1 MRFITDAFDR
11 FFKQESSS
19 SILLLGV
26 TIITLLFV
34 NLGFYHVYYDLL
46 HQKLTFGIADF
57 ILSKSLIL
65 WINDGLMAI
74 FFFVIGLEVKRE
86 ILIGE
91 LSDLRK
97 ASLPVIAACGG
108 MLFPVLI
115 YVSLNDQPEAIPGW
129 AIPMATDIAFSLG
142 ILQLLGKR
150 VPYGLKIFLTAFA
163 IVDDL
168 GAILV
173 IALFYSS
180 SIHWTL
186 ILIALGIFMMLVA
199 FSHWGYYSKYLFFI
213 AGIVIWVLFLK
224 SGIHATLAGV
234 LIAFA
239 IPIRKR
245 IKVGHFQENMQEA
258 LDTFKTVSRNG
269 QPKFILT
276 EEQIGAVSTIG
287 ELSEKVQSPL
297 QELENKLHGWVAFL
311 IMPIF
316 AFANAGVLIN
326 AASFSNIGLSF
337 IVAASLVF
345 GNVIGISLF
354 SWIAIKLKLS
364 TLPQNTKFSQLAAV
378 AVIGGL
384 GFTMSLF
391 ITNLA
396 FENQA
401 MIDASKIGILMGSL
415 VAGVLGYFL
424 LKFTLPVTQELKE
437 RIPLPQEQ

>member
-19 SILLLGV
+19 SIILLGV
-26 TIITLLFV
+26 TIVTLLFV

-115 YVSLNDQPEAIPGW
+115 FISLNDQPEAIPGW

-168 GAILV
+168 GAI
-173 IALFYSS
+173 
-180 SIHWTL
+180 
-186 ILIALGIFMMLVA
+186 
-199 FSHWGYYSKYLFFI
+199 
-213 AGIVIWVLFLK
+213 
-224 SGIHATLAGV
+224 
-234 LIAFA
+234 
-239 IPIRKR
+239 PEIRHSCHSCR
-245 IKVGHFQENMQEA
+245 STDRFCHTNPETDQ
-258 LDTFKTVSRNG
+258 SR
-269 QPKFILT
+269 
-276 EEQIGAVSTIG
+276 
-287 ELSEKVQSPL
+287 
-297 QELENKLHGWVAFL
+297 
-311 IMPIF
+311 
-316 AFANAGVLIN
+316 
-326 AASFSNIGLSF
+326 SFSGKH
-337 IVAASLVF
+337 A
-345 GNVIGISLF
+345 
-354 SWIAIKLKLS
+354 
-364 TLPQNTKFSQLAAV
+364 
-378 AVIGGL
+378 GG
-384 GFTMSLF
+384 T
-391 ITNLA
+391 
-396 FENQA
+396 
-401 MIDASKIGILMGSL
+401 
-415 VAGVLGYFL
+415 GY
-424 LKFTLPVTQELKE
+424 
-437 RIPLPQEQ
+437 I